1 VAAVAKIAA
10 VVFLSLSL
18 PRVRVVGR
26 VNKRE
31 PLTLTKIGTK
41 TGTKTKTGV
50 GARLRR
56 KEDDRFLHGRGQYIG
71 DLRFPRMREVAFVRS
86 PVAHA
91 RLIGVRIPEHLRAC
105 VFTADDLAEVRPI
118 RAVSPLPGFQASE
131 QPPLAMGKLRHVGE
145 LIAMCVAD
153 TRAQAE
159 DIAAEV
165 LAEYEELPAVVDMLE
180 AQKPDSVLVHDQV
193 KRNVYLE
200 VGFDGP
206 VEQVAR
212 TAPVK
217 VTRELRTARQVMSP
231 IECRGVVAQWDTRLS
246 QLILHG
252 ATQFPHVVRT
262 GLSQVLGLPEIQI
275 RVVSPDVGGGFGYK
289 AILAAEEVCLCWL
302 AMHCG
307 HPVRWLED
315 RREQLTANAN
325 CREHHYLMSAYT
337 DEAGRILAFEAKAAV
352 DSGAYSAYPFTSAIE
367 PSQVSAILPGPYDI
381 PVYRCRTTA
390 VVTNKCPQLPYRGVA
405 RPNVCYAM
413 ELMIDAIARR
423 IGKEPYEVRLAN
435 LVRPEQMPYDNV
447 TDKHFDSG
455 DYPQLLRMAVE
466 AIDLPAVRARQK
478 RGEADGRRIGL
489 GMSAFSEQTAHGT
502 TADGK
507 RRALY
512 EQAFAR
518 LTPDGR
524 LEVRAGIQSIGQG
537 LETTLA
543 QVASEYLGIDPAEV
557 HVKLGDTELSP
568 YSSGAWGSR
577 GIVWAGGATAR
588 ACKELAGRVAKI
600 GAAML
605 QTDVASVTVRDG
617 AVFGPR
623 GNVSL
628 ADIARAFYLAPADL
642 PGDIDPH
649 GLEVTSGYAP
659 TRLTGVHT
667 GSVHATVVAVD
678 PETGGVEILDY
689 VVVEDAG
696 VLVNPMVV
704 DGQIHG
710 GTAQGIGSAL
720 FEEMPFNQQGQPLAS
735 TLADYLLPGCPEV
748 PNVRILHMETP
759 SPYTEFGQKGV
770 GEGGAIGPAAAIANA
785 VNDALAP
792 LDVELCEIPITPRR
806 ILEALATRKQAA

>member
-1 VAAVAKIAA
+1 
-10 VVFLSLSL
+10 L
-18 PRVRVVGR
+18 
-26 VNKRE
+26 
-31 PLTLTKIGTK
+31 
-41 TGTKTKTGV
+41 TKTGV

-56 KEDDRFLHGRGQYIG
+56 KEDDRFLRGRGQYIG
-71 DLRFPRMREVAFVRS
+71 DIRFPRMREVAFVRS

-91 RLIGVRIPEHLRAC
+91 RLIGISIPDHLRSA
-105 VFTADDLAEVRPI
+105 VFIAQDLVGVLPI

-131 QPPLAMGKLRHVGE
+131 QYPLVTDKIRHVGE
-145 LIAMCVAD
+145 LLAMCVAD

-159 DIAAEV
+159 DIAAAV
-165 LAEYEELPAVVDMLE
+165 TIDYEELPAVVDMLA
-180 AQKPDSVLVHDQV
+180 AQEPGCVLVHDTV

-206 VEQVAR
+206 VEKAAA

-217 VTRELRTARQVMSP
+217 ITRELRTARQVMSP
-231 IECRGVVAQWDTRLS
+231 IECRGFIAQWDTRLS

-262 GLSQVLGLPEIQI
+262 GLAQVLQLPEIQI
-275 RVVSPDVGGGFGYK
+275 RVSSPDVGGGFGYK
-289 AILAAEEVCLCWL
+289 AILAAEEICLCWL
-302 AMHCG
+302 AMRCG
-307 HPVRWLED
+307 YPVRWLED

-325 CREHHYLMSAYT
+325 CREHHYRLSAYT
-337 DEAGRILAFEAKAAV
+337 DEAGKILAFDARAAV

-381 PVYRCRTTA
+381 RVYRCKTAA
-390 VVTNKCPQLPYRGVA
+390 VVTNKAPQLPYRGVA
-405 RPNVCYAM
+405 RPGVCYAM

-423 IGKEPYEVRLAN
+423 VGREPYEVRLAN
-435 LVRPEQMPYDNV
+435 LVRPEQMPYDNI

-455 DYPQLLRMAVE
+455 DYPQLLRMAIA
-466 AIDLPAVRARQK
+466 AIGLEAVRARQQ
-478 RGEADGRRIGL
+478 RGEPDGRRIGV
-489 GMSAFSEQTAHGT
+489 GISVFSEQTAHGT

-518 LTPDGR
+518 ITPDGR
-524 LEVRAGIQSIGQG
+524 LDVRVGIQNIGQG

-543 QVASEYLGIDPAEV
+543 QIASEYLGIDPADV
-557 HVKLGDTELSP
+557 QVRLGDTELSP

-588 ACKELAGRVAKI
+588 ACKELAGRVARI
-600 GAAML
+600 GAALL
-605 QTDVASVTVRDG
+605 QTDVASVEVRDG
-617 AVFGPR
+617 GVFGPR
-623 GNVSL
+623 GSVSL
-628 ADIARAFYLAPADL
+628 SDIARAFYLAPADL
-642 PGDIDPH
+642 PSDIDSH
-649 GLEVTSGYAP
+649 GLEVTEGHAP
-659 TRLTGVHT
+659 KRLTGIHT
-667 GSVHATVVAVD
+667 GSAHATIVAVD
-678 PETGGVEILDY
+678 PETGGVDILDY

-696 VLVNPMVV
+696 ILVNPMIV
-704 DGQIHG
+704 DGQVQG

-720 FEEMPFNQQGQPLAS
+720 FEEMPFDRQGQPLAS

-748 PNVRILHMETP
+748 PNIRVLHMETP

-785 VNDALAP
+785 VNDALRTFG
-792 LDVELCEIPITPRR
+792 VEICEIPITPRR
-806 ILEALATRKQAA
+806 ILQALAKARRAA

>member
-1 VAAVAKIAA
+1 
-10 VVFLSLSL
+10 
-18 PRVRVVGR
+18 
-26 VNKRE
+26 
-31 PLTLTKIGTK
+31 
-41 TGTKTKTGV
+41 
-50 GARLRR
+50 
-56 KEDDRFLHGRGQYIG
+56 
-71 DLRFPRMREVAFVRS
+71 MREVAFVRS

-91 RLIGVRIPEHLRAC
+91 RLTGVRIPDHLRSS
-105 VFTADDLAEVRPI
+105 VFTAADLADVRAI

-131 QPPLAMGKLRHVGE
+131 QPPLASGKIRHVGE

-153 TRAQAE
+153 TRAEAE
-159 DIAAEV
+159 DIAAQIDV
-165 LAEYEELPAVVDMLE
+165 EYEELPAVVDMLR
-180 AQKPDSVLVHDQV
+180 AQEPGSVLVHDTV
-193 KRNVYLE
+193 KRNIYLE

-206 VEQVAR
+206 VAAVAK

-217 VTRELRTARQVMSP
+217 VTREVRTARQVMSP
-231 IECRGVVAQWDTRLS
+231 IECRGFVAQWDSRLN

-262 GLSQVLGLPEIQI
+262 GLAQVLQLPELQI
-275 RVVSPDVGGGFGYK
+275 RVISPDVGGGFGYK
-289 AILAAEEVCLCWL
+289 AILACEEICLCWL
-302 AMHCG
+302 AMRCG

-325 CREHHYLMSAYT
+325 CREHHYTMSAYA
-337 DEAGRILAFEAKAAV
+337 DAQGKLLAFEAKAAV

-381 PVYRCRTTA
+381 PVYRCNAAA

-435 LVRPEQMPYDNV
+435 LVRPEQMPFDNV

-455 DYPQLLRMAVE
+455 DYPQLLRTAVE
-466 AIDLPAVRARQK
+466 AIGLPDVRARQK
-478 RGEADGRRIGL
+478 RGEPDGRLIGL
-489 GMSAFSEQTAHGT
+489 GIAVFSEQTAHGT

-524 LEVRAGIQSIGQG
+524 LDVRVGIQNIGQG

-543 QVASEYLGIDPAEV
+543 QIASECLGVDPADV
-557 HVKLGDTELSP
+557 QVRLGDTEISP

-588 ACKELAGRVAKI
+588 ACKELAGRVARI

-605 QTDVASVTVRDG
+605 QTDAKSVEVRDG
-617 AVFGPR
+617 GVFGPH
-623 GNVSL
+623 GSVTLS
-628 ADIARAFYLAPADL
+628 DIARAFYLAPADL
-642 PGDIDPH
+642 PGDIDSH
-649 GLEVTSGYAP
+649 GLEVTEGYAP
-659 TRLTGVHT
+659 KRLTGVHT
-667 GSVHATVVAVD
+667 GSAHATVVAVD

-696 VLVNPMVV
+696 VLINPMIV
-704 DGQIHG
+704 DGQIQG
-710 GTAQGIGSAL
+710 GTAQGVGAAL
-720 FEEMPFNQQGQPLAS
+720 FEEMPFDAQGQPLAS

-748 PNVRILHMETP
+748 PNIRIFHMETP

-785 VNDALAP
+785 VNDALQT
-792 LDVELCEIPITPRR
+792 LGVELCEIPITPRR
-806 ILEALATRKQAA
+806 ILQALSTTKHAA

>member
-1 VAAVAKIAA
+1 MTTASMTTA
-10 VVFLSLSL
+10 
-18 PRVRVVGR
+18 
-26 VNKRE
+26 
-31 PLTLTKIGTK
+31 
-41 TGTKTKTGV
+41 TKTGV
-50 GARLRR
+50 GARFPR
-56 KEDDRFLHGRGQYIG
+56 KEDDRFLRGCGQYIG
-71 DLRFPRMREVAFVRS
+71 DIPFPRLREVAFVRS

-91 RLIGVRIPEHLRAC
+91 RLTGIRIPDRLRTS
-105 VFTADDLAEVRPI
+105 VFTASDLAGVRPI
-118 RAVSPLPGFQASE
+118 RAVSTMPGFQASE
-131 QPPLAMGKLRHVGE
+131 QPPLVTDKIRHVGE
-145 LIAMCVAD
+145 LVAMCVAD
-153 TRAQAE
+153 TRAEAE

-165 LAEYEELPAVVDMLE
+165 VVEYEELPAVVDMLA
-180 AQKPDSVLVHDQV
+180 AQQPGAVLVHDTV

-200 VGFDGP
+200 VGFDGAI
-206 VEQVAR
+206 EAAAQG
-212 TAPVK
+212 APVRI
-217 VTRELRTARQVMSP
+217 TRELRTARQVMSP
-231 IECRGVVAQWDTRLS
+231 IECRGFVAQWDARLK

-275 RVVSPDVGGGFGYK
+275 RVISSDVGGGFGYK
-289 AILAAEEVCLCWL
+289 AILAAEEICLCWL
-302 AMHCG
+302 AMRCG

-325 CREHHYLMSAYT
+325 CREHHYQISAYS
-337 DEAGRILAFEAKAAV
+337 DERGKLLAFDARAAV
-352 DSGAYSAYPFTSAIE
+352 DSGAYSAYPFTAAIE
-367 PSQVSAILPGPYDI
+367 PSQVSAILPGPYVI
-381 PVYRCRTTA
+381 PVYRCKTAA

-413 ELMIDAIARR
+413 ELTIDAIARR
-423 IGKEPYEVRLAN
+423 IGREPYEVRLEN

-455 DYPQLLRMAVE
+455 DYPKLLRMAVE
-466 AIDLPAVRARQK
+466 AIDLPAVRARQR
-478 RGEADGRRIGL
+478 RGEADGRLIGL
-489 GMSAFSEQTAHGT
+489 GISVFSEQTAHGT

-518 LTPDGR
+518 LTPDGG
-524 LEVRAGIQSIGQG
+524 LDVRVGIQSIGQG

-543 QVASEYLGIDPAEV
+543 QIASQYLGLDPVDV

-588 ACKELAGRVAKI
+588 ACKELAERVAKI
-600 GAAML
+600 GAALL
-605 QTDVASVTVRDG
+605 QTDVSSVTVRDG
-617 AVFGPR
+617 GVYGPS
-623 GNVSL
+623 GSVSL
-628 ADIARAFYLAPADL
+628 GDIARAFYLAPADL

-649 GLEVTSGYAP
+649 GLEVTGGYAP
-659 TRLTGVHT
+659 SRLTGVHT
-667 GSVHATVVAVD
+667 GSAHAAVVAVD

-689 VVVEDAG
+689 VVAEDAG

-704 DGQIHG
+704 DGQIVG

-720 FEEMPFNQQGQPLAS
+720 FEEMPFDAQGQPLAS
-735 TLADYLLPGCPEV
+735 TLADYLLPGSHEV

-785 VNDALAP
+785 VNDALHAFG
-792 LDVELCEIPITPRR
+792 VELCEIPITPPR
-806 ILEALATRKQAA
+806 IVAALSKVPMPAKQA